1 MTYVERGALWCLAL
15 ALFLLINP
23 VIGTH
28 DVRAWQEMVLIYG
41 GISAAVVTMA
51 GALPLS
57 AAGLWIVYSAAAHKL
72 PGALT
77 SVLLLICLLAVYAL
91 ARRHGARW
99 LLVTIVAVNCAAV
112 VLQLVGAW
120 VPLLRL
126 FAPEASAP
134 VFNPLHP
141 APGLTGSTGDL
152 ACVLAMALPTLIVMR
167 LWAVAVLAVAVLLT
181 TDALSGI
188 SAGVAGVLVALWP
201 QIRARY
207 NRDWMVGFGAVGLFG
222 VGAALEIPEIKAALA
237 DERWRVWAAA
247 GKRWVTT
254 HPIDGFGLGAWASGN
269 MTMFDEAAKQ
279 ARIWT
284 DLHFDLLQAGYDLG
298 LIGVALIVWVWA
310 WLALRSWRAGNFG
323 ALGGLVALA
332 VCQFGHFPMRL
343 AACALV
349 AALVA
354 GEAARNH
361 EGGTAWASGS

>member
-28 DVRAWQEMVLIYG
+28 DVRAWQEMILVYG

-77 SVLLLICLLAVYAL
+77 SVMLLLCLLAVYAL

-99 LLVTIVAVNCAAV
+99 ILAAIVAVNVAAV
-112 VLQLVGAW
+112 ALQLSGAW
-120 VPLLRL
+120 VPLLQL

-134 VFNPLHP
+134 VYNLLHP

-152 ACVLAMALPTLIVMR
+152 ACVLAMALPTLIIAR
-167 LWAVAVLAVAVLLT
+167 LWPLVTLAVVALLT

-188 SAGVAGVLVALWP
+188 AAGVVGALVALWP
-201 QIRARY
+201 AIRARW
-207 NRDWMVGFGAVGLFG
+207 NRDWTIGFGAVGLFG
-222 VGAALEIPEIKAALA
+222 VGVALEIPEIRAALR
-237 DERWRVWAAA
+237 DERWTVWAAA
-247 GKRWVTT
+247 GKRWLTT

-269 MTMFDEAAKQ
+269 MTMFDGATKQ
-279 ARIWT
+279 ARVWT
-284 DLHFDLLQAGYDLG
+284 DMHFDLLQAGYDLG
-298 LIGVALIVWVWA
+298 LIGVGLIVWAWG

-323 ALGGLVALA
+323 ALGGMVALA

-354 GEAARNH
+354 GEAARDH
-361 EGGTAWASGS
+361 RGGTA